1 MIRFSTIILLS
12 LTLWLTGCAGV
23 NTWSSSD
30 TNATKQAKIQAT
42 KNKRAVAKARAAN
55 LNTQD
60 FSKIQDPSNDLWQRV
75 RDGFE
80 IQDPQE
86 NALIIKHVNQLAS
99 NPVYVN
105 RLLQRSSYY
114 LFYIE
119 EEVEARDMP
128 SELALLPFVESA
140 FNPKAVSP
148 AKAAGMW
155 QFMPATG
162 KDYKLTQNAFRDER
176 RDIIHSTRAAL
187 DYLQRLYGMFG
198 DWSLALA
205 AYNWG
210 EGSVSRAIKRNQ
222 MAGLPTDYYSLQ
234 MPNETRNYVPKLL
247 AYKRIIESP
256 KSYGFTLPPVEDHPY
271 FLAVSTPSDIDV
283 ELVIQMADISPEQF
297 ISLNP
302 SFTKPVILKAANP
315 QILLPF
321 GKAEIFQDN
330 MKKHKGPLSSWT
342 AIVVDRTDSVDKVA
356 ANLNVD
362 PNQLRDLNGIPKG
375 MRIRAGSTV
384 IVPKSSLS
392 SGDVPSHL
400 ADGGMLNLEREYTP
414 AVLKCRGSKCVSVNV
429 KNVSSANTPPINSQH
444 SGVPSAGKSNSQS
457 QSTPPKGGKSPKTE
471 GKSAGKSNPTQVK
484 KTPGK

>member
-1 MIRFSTIILLS
+1 MIRLSTIILLS
-12 LTLWLTGCAGV
+12 LTLWLTGCAGF
-23 NTWSSSD
+23 NTWSSND
-30 TNATKQAKIQAT
+30 PGVTRQAKSQAN
-42 KNKRAVAKARAAN
+42 KNKRAERARAAN
-55 LNTQD
+55 LSTQD

-80 IQDPQE
+80 IPDPPD
-86 NALIIKHVNQLAS
+86 NALTIKHVNQLAS

-162 KDYKLTQNAFRDER
+162 KDYKLTQNTFRDER
-176 RDIIHSTRAAL
+176 RDIIQSTRAAL

-198 DWSLALA
+198 DWHLALA

-210 EGSVSRAIKRNQ
+210 EGSVAKAIKRNQ
-222 MAGLPTDYYSLQ
+222 MAGLPTDYFSLQ

-247 AYKRIIESP
+247 AYKRIIEYP
-256 KSYGFTLPPVEDHPY
+256 QSYGFRLPPVEDHPF

-283 ELVIQMADISPEQF
+283 DLVITLADISQDQF

-330 MKKHKGPLSSWT
+330 LKKYKGPLSSWT
-342 AIVVDRTDSVDKVA
+342 AVVVDRTDTVDKVA

-375 MRIRAGSTV
+375 MRIRSGSTV
-384 IVPKSSLS
+384 LVPKTTLA
-392 SGDVPSHL
+392 SGDIPSHL
-400 ADGGMLNLEREYTP
+400 ADGGLLSLEKEFTP
-414 AVLKCRGSKCVSVNV
+414 VVMKCRGSKCTTASVRNAV
-429 KNVSSANTPPINSQH
+429 AAHSGKTTTAHIAETSSSKNKVSSRNDTKKNE
-444 SGVPSAGKSNSQS
+444 
-457 QSTPPKGGKSPKTE
+457 KSPKTE
-471 GKSAGKSNPTQVK
+471 GKSAGKSSSSQVK
-484 KTPGK
+484 KTASK

>member
-1 MIRFSTIILLS
+1 MIRFSTIIFLS
-12 LTLWLTGCAGV
+12 LTLWLTGCAGL
-23 NTWSSSD
+23 NTWTSND
-30 TNATKQAKIQAT
+30 TNASKQAKIQAT
-42 KNKRAVAKARAAN
+42 KNKRAAARARSAN

-75 RDGFE
+75 RDGFD
-80 IQDPQE
+80 IPDPQD
-86 NALIIKHVNQLAS
+86 NPLIIKHVNQLAS

-105 RLLQRSSYY
+105 RLLDRSSYY

-176 RDIIHSTRAAL
+176 RDIIQSTRAAL

-256 KSYGFTLPPVEDHPY
+256 KSYGFTLPRVEDHPY

-283 ELVIQMADISPEQF
+283 ELLIQLADISPEQF

-330 MKKHKGPLSSWT
+330 IKKYRGPLSSWT
-342 AIVVDRTDSVDKVA
+342 AVVVDRTDSVEKVA
-356 ANLNVD
+356 ANLSVD

-384 IVPKSSLS
+384 LVPKTSLA
-392 SGDVPSHL
+392 SGDIPFHL
-400 ADGGMLNLEREYTP
+400 ADGGMLNLEREFTP
-414 AVLKCRGSKCVSVNV
+414 AVLKCRGSKCTTVSVRNT
-429 KNVSSANTPPINSQH
+429 SAAHTPGTTPQH
-444 SGVPSAGKSNSQS
+444 SGSSGAGKTAPNQVVP
-457 QSTPPKGGKSPKTE
+457 QKGGKSPKTE
-471 GKSAGKSNPTQVK
+471 GKSAGKTTPTQVK